1 MVDDEQTEV
10 VFVAERLEPTD
21 NLIIVG
27 VIVFVASD
35 FPNLL
40 QGVHDHQSGFGMM
53 GKKRFK
59 LIEQPA
65 AKRHGLR
72 RKMQVW
78 RIFRTEHLVQAFLD
92 AGVVIFKGE
101 IQHFARMHVILPKG
115 NSRRDMIAELR
126 HEEGFSD
133 LRRAD
138 EQIGSGVEQTVDDGG
153 FRGLGRVVKFRH
165 GKRVQGVVI
174 FPVLWYNVIGF
185 IVI

>member
-1 MVDDEQTEV
+1 ML
-10 VFVAERLEPTD
+10 VAERLEPTD
-21 NLIIVG
+21 NLVIVG

-53 GKKRFK
+53 GKKRFE

-72 RKMQVW
+72 GKVQIG
-78 RIFRTEHLVQAFLD
+78 RILRTEHLVQTFLD

-101 IQHFARMHVILPKG
+101 IQHLARMHVILPKG
-115 NSRRDMIAELR
+115 NSRRDMITELR
-126 HEEGFSD
+126 HEEGFAD

-138 EQIGSGVEQTVDDGG
+138 EQVSSGVEQTVDDGG
-153 FRGLGRVVKFRH
+153 FRGIGRVVEFRH
-165 GKRVQGVVI
+165 GKRV
-174 FPVLWYNVIGF
+174 LC
-185 IVI
+185 

>member
-1 MVDDEQTEV
+1 MVDDEQAEV
-10 VFVAERLEPTD
+10 VLVAERLEPTD
-21 NLIIVG
+21 NLVIVG

-59 LIEQPA
+59 LVEQPA

-72 RKMQVW
+72 RKVQIGRV
-78 RIFRTEHLVQAFLD
+78 FRTEHLVQAFLD
-92 AGVVIFKGE
+92 AGVIILKGE
-101 IQHFARMHVILPKG
+101 IQHLARMHVILPKG

-138 EQIGSGVEQTVDDGG
+138 EQISSGVEQTVDDGG
-153 FRGLGRVVKFRH
+153 FQRIGRVVKFRH
-165 GKRVQGVVI
+165 GKRV
-174 FPVLWYNVIGF
+174 LC
-185 IVI
+185 

>member
-1 MVDDEQTEV
+1 MP
-10 VFVAERLEPTD
+10 VAERLEPTD
-21 NLIIVG
+21 NLVIVG

-53 GKKRFK
+53 GKKRFE

-78 RIFRTEHLVQAFLD
+78 RILRTEHLVQAFLD
-92 AGVVIFKGE
+92 ASVVIFKGE
-101 IQHFARMHVILPKG
+101 IQHLARMHVVLPQG
-115 NSRRDMIAELR
+115 SSCRDRITELR
-126 HEEGFSD
+126 HEEGFAD
-133 LRRAD
+133 FRRAD
-138 EQIGSGVEQTVDDGG
+138 EQISSGVEQIVDDGG
-153 FRGLGRVVKFRH
+153 FRGIGRVVEFCH

-185 IVI
+185 

>member
-1 MVDDEQTEV
+1 ML
-10 VFVAERLEPTD
+10 VAERLEPTD
-21 NLIIVG
+21 NLVIVG

-53 GKKRFK
+53 GKKRFE

-72 RKMQVW
+72 RKVQIR
-78 RIFRTEHLVQAFLD
+78 RILRAEHLVQAFLD
-92 AGVVIFKGE
+92 AGVVIFKGK
-101 IQHFARMHVILPKG
+101 IQHFARMHVVLPQG
-115 NSRRDMIAELR
+115 SSRRDMIAELR

-133 LRRAD
+133 FRRAD
-138 EQIGSGVEQTVDDGG
+138 EQVSSGVEQTADDGG
-153 FRGLGRVVKFRH
+153 FRRIGRVVEFCH